1 MNMKP
6 RPLGRGGVSQNQDA
20 MGITMDAISLCL
32 MMALPQHRE
41 KQAKNQHYH
50 DGVTPTVPHHA

>member
-1 MNMKP
+1 
-6 RPLGRGGVSQNQDA
+6 
-20 MGITMDAISLCL
+20 MDAISLYL